1 MRAKR
6 FFQAYTGLLYGFL
19 YLPLSVMVVFS
30 VNDAHRNVIWKGFT
44 LKWYFALIHNEEILL
59 ALFNSLKL
67 ALVSS
72 VLATGFGVLASYVL
86 VCHPKVKGQAVYDTG
101 FSIPL
106 MIPEVVFG
114 VGILT
119 FFSSIHFPLSFFSLV
134 CAHVVFCLPYVV
146 SSVKARLKSLRSAS
160 LEEAAMDLGASEWQA
175 FLKVTLPIAR
185 PAILAGALLAF
196 TISFEDFVTSFFVA
210 GLGNTT
216 LPIKIYAMMK
226 FGVTPEINALSTVL
240 LLLTLSVFYLQHMLG
255 EEEAAATHG

>member
-1 MRAKR
+1 MKARR
-6 FFQAYTGLLYGFL
+6 FFQTYTGLLYAFL
-19 YLPLSVMVVFS
+19 YLPLAVMVVFS
-30 VNDAHRNVIWKGFT
+30 VNDANRNVVWKGFT
-44 LKWYFALIHNEEILL
+44 LQWYVKLLHNEEILL

-67 ALVSS
+67 AFVSAG
-72 VLATGFGVLASYVL
+72 LASIFGMLASYVL
-86 VCHPKVKGQAVYDTG
+86 VCHPKVKGQTAYDTG
-101 FSIPL
+101 FSVPL

-119 FFSSIHFPLSFFSLV
+119 FFSSIRFPLSFMSLV

-146 SSVKARLKSLRSAS
+146 SAVKARLKSLRSAS

-210 GLGNTT
+210 GLGQTT

-226 FGVTPEINALSTVL
+226 FGVTPEINALSTL
-240 LLLTLSVFYLQHMLG
+240 LLLVTLSVFYLQHTLG
-255 EEEAAATHG
+255 EEKVATTH